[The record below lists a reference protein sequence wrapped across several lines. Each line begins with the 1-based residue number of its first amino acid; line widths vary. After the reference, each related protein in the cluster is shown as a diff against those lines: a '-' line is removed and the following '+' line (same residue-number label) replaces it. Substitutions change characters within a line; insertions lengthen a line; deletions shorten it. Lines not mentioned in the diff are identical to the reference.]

1 MLQEYTGERCVSYRV
16 NPQRGGCVET
26 VAEVDAQDF
35 FTEPGGLVTSP
46 TTPSTPAGST
56 SARQARRRVVTTLER
71 ILLPDGYPSSVTEDL
86 LPFALWD
93 LAQVLAKNVTATLST
108 RAVLLGVGVG
118 ESKADL
124 TSATLSWMMQDGTR
138 MIGSV
143 VFAPLIPQGLECR
156 AKTWQLVADFTTDIA
171 NLLELCAPWLP
182 GGQTTF
188 RVVLVAASVVKAL
201 GSVCRNCTRASFT
214 RHFALRNNAADIA
227 AKASTRSSVG
237 SFIGLVLG
245 VAVAYIVPA
254 TSRSLN
260 LVVFALGSV
269 LHIFASYRS
278 VRGVQ
283 LKHLNAPR
291 LEWCLVQY
299 SLFEAKVLIASK
311 KDSGPLSVMPIL
323 DVSPRSANAAE
334 RLLILPSLRAVP
346 PPSDSFY
353 DSVRGFLCRYCFPP
367 TLTLRIHCG
376 ASLFRLLQHQR
387 GLTTRCKHELVQ
399 QVESA
404 LASRGIA
411 LLVDDVDMTYYVIL
425 PEYFTVEGVPAMW
438 VRYKRQY
445 GDDLTCMEAKQRQSA
460 AARAAQ
466 RRQDGAASLSPS
478 GAAVAA
484 PDAGHGLDEAGRR
497 AAQAEAE
504 LERLQKERV
513 VVPPHI
519 LPLAYRQLWAYFY
532 AFMHYRAVR
541 LRREGPLTH
550 AKDVLEGLHKNRS
563 LECQR
568 LHIITA
574 LRADGTLEAGH
585 SDASDVPHSPAQF
598 EEITSPASTT
608 SDVPL
613 ERRVVPA
620 LATRAGG
627 DDGDDGDNTA
637 APSYDGLHP
646 QFIEF
651 VRALRMTGWELD
663 ELLVG
668 NEGYTTVVHYL

>member
-1 MLQEYTGERCVSYRV
+1 MLQEYTGGTCVSYRV

-26 VAEVDAQDF
+26 VAVVDAQDF
-35 FTEPGGLVTSP
+35 FGEHGGLVTSP
-46 TTPSTPAGST
+46 TTPSTPTGPT
-56 SARQARRRVVTTLER
+56 SARQARRRVVTALER

-124 TSATLSWMMQDGTR
+124 TSSTLSWMMQDGTR
-138 MIGSV
+138 MIGSI
-143 VFAPLIPQGLECR
+143 VFASLIPQGLECR

-182 GGQTTF
+182 GCQTIF
-188 RVVLVAASVVKAL
+188 RVVLVAASAIKAL
-201 GSVCRNCTRASFT
+201 GGVCDSGTRASFAQ
-214 RHFALRNNAADIA
+214 HFALRNNAADIA
-227 AKASTRSSVG
+227 AKAATRSSVG
-237 SFIGLVLG
+237 SFIGLALG
-245 VAVAYIVPA
+245 TAVAYSVPA

-260 LVVFALGSV
+260 LAAFALCSAFR
-269 LHIFASYRS
+269 IFAHYRG

-283 LKHLNAPR
+283 LRHLNAPR
-291 LEWCLVQY
+291 LEWCLEQY
-299 SLFEAKVLIASK
+299 SLFKAKVLIASR

-346 PPSDSFY
+346 PPSGSFY
-353 DSVRGFLCRYCFPP
+353 DSVYRFLRRYCFPA
-367 TLTLRIHCG
+367 TLTLRIHFG
-376 ASLFRLLQHQR
+376 ASFFRVLQHQN
-387 GLTTRCKHELVQ
+387 GLTTRRKHELVQ

-425 PEYFTVEGVPAMW
+425 PEYFTVEGVPEIW
-438 VRYKRQY
+438 VPYKRQHEA
-445 GDDLTCMEAKQRQSA
+445 GLTCMEAKQRQSA
-460 AARAAQ
+460 AAHAAQ
-466 RRQDGAASLSPS
+466 RKQDGAASLSPS
-478 GAAVAA
+478 GAVTAA
-484 PDAGHGLDEAGRR
+484 PDAGRGLDEAGRR
-497 AAQAEAE
+497 AAQVEAE

-513 VVPPHI
+513 VFPPHI

-541 LRREGPLTH
+541 LRREGLLTH
-550 AKDVLEGLHKNRS
+550 TKGVLEDLHKNRS
-563 LECQR
+563 LECRR

-574 LRADGTLEAGH
+574 LRADGTLEADH
-585 SDASDVPHSPAQF
+585 SDASDASHSPAQF
-598 EEITSPASTT
+598 EELTSPTSIT

-613 ERRVVPA
+613 TRRVVPA
-620 LATRAGG
+620 LARRAG
-627 DDGDDGDNTA
+627 GDDGDNTA
-637 APSYDGLHP
+637 APSHDGLHP
-646 QFIEF
+646 HFIEF

-663 ELLVG
+663 ELLVS
-668 NEGYTTVVHYL
+668 NEGYTTVVNYL